1 VTESAL
7 AAVLDNAAAA
17 ICLLDERHRCIYLN
31 AAAEAL
37 TGYSLAELSGR
48 PLPDAIRSPRRDGSR
63 YPFIEQSIDKNERVE
78 GKDHLVRKDG
88 QSYPVAFTATP
99 IRDRARD
106 LLGTILELKT

>member
-48 PLPDAIRSPRRDGSR
+48 PLFDLIPL
-63 YPFIEQSIDKNERVE
+63 EQAFDKNERVE